1 MTYFESS
8 RLIFR
13 DWKEEDLDVFRK
25 MNGDNQVMEYFPN
38 TLSYGETD
46 SFYQKIQEEFRQY
59 GYGLFAVEIKNANE
73 FIGFIGFHG
82 SRIDLGFGPF
92 PEIGWRLKKE
102 AWGKGF
108 ATEGAKEC
116 LSHGF
121 DDLGFSEVYSF
132 TSKVNTRSENVMKK
146 IGMVKKLEFNHPEI
160 DPGSRLCKHVLYHI
174 TSLQYAEGLKA
185 RKTI

>member
-25 MNGDNQVMEYFPN
+25 MNCDNQGMEYFPN
-38 TLSYGETD
+38 TLSHGETD

-73 FIGFIGFHG
+73 FIGFIGFHW
-82 SRIDLGFGPF
+82 SRIHLGSGSFL
-92 PEIGWRLKKE
+92 EIGWRLKKE

-116 LSHGF
+116 LAYGF
-121 DDLGFSEVYSF
+121 NHLGFNELYSF
-132 TSKVNTRSENVMKK
+132 TSELNTRSENVMKK
-146 IGMVKKLEFNHPEI
+146 IGMTQKMEFNHPQR
-160 DPGSRLCKHVLYHI
+160 DLSSSLCKHVLYHI
-174 TSLQYAEGLKA
+174 TSLEFANNGK
-185 RKTI
+185 